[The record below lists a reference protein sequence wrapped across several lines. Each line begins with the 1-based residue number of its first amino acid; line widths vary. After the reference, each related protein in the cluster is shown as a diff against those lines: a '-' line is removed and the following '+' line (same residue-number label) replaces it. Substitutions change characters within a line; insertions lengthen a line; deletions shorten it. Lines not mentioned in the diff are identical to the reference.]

1 MAKKTEAPKKVLE
14 RTYVVPL
21 RKEWRKAPKYK
32 RAKKAGAA
40 LKQFLVKHM
49 KSDDIKIG
57 KYLNELIWQRGIRSP
72 PHSVKINVVKDDKG
86 LVKAELIG
94 KPIEDVAKKP
104 EAKEEKKKE
113 AKTEEKKEEKKEA
126 KPEEKKTEEVKE
138 EVKTEIKKE
147 EKIEE
152 KKETKAEETKKEP
165 EKVPTAAELAAKKK

>member
-1 MAKKTEAPKKVLE
+1 MAKKETAQKKVLE

-86 LVKAELIG
+86 MVKAELVG
-94 KPIEDVAKKP
+94 KPIEEVAKKP
-104 EAKEEKKKE
+104 EEKKEETKVEGKKE
-113 AKTEEKKEEKKEA
+113 VKEEKKEEKKEI
-126 KPEEKKTEEVKE
+126 
-138 EVKTEIKKE
+138 KTEIKLK
-147 EKIEE
+147 E
-152 KKETKAEETKKEP
+152 KKETKPEETKKEP
-165 EKVPTAAELAAKKK
+165 EKVPTASELAAKKR